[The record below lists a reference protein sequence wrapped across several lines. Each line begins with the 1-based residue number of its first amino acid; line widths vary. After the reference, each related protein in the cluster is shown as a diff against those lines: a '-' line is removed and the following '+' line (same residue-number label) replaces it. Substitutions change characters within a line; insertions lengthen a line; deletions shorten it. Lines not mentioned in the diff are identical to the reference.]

1 MSTIL
6 DPAAERATWTVHNQ
20 YWIQYV
26 YLRVPGVPDE
36 ILSECTWQNLRHI
49 ETSPPSTSAAAMGN
63 VIDGAFGAC
72 GACGTEDGSTDA
84 ATGNIDLRDGN
95 ADGIISAMKAR
106 CSSVDTE
113 RSIAKHPHGA

>member
-1 MSTIL
+1 
-6 DPAAERATWTVHNQ
+6 
-20 YWIQYV
+20 
-26 YLRVPGVPDE
+26 
-36 ILSECTWQNLRHI
+36 
-49 ETSPPSTSAAAMGN
+49 MGN

-106 CSSVDTE
+106 CSSVDAAQF
-113 RSIAKHPHGA
+113 IAKHPHGASAAARSNRLRLGISFGAPASGLFRSDAQAAPDDRSLQERYSAHCRLFGP